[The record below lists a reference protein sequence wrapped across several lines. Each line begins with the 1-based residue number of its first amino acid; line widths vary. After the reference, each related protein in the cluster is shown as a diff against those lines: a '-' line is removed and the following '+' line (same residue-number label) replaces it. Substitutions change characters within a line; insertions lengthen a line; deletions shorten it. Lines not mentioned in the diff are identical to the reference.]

1 MICDTELP
9 NIDAVAAEMT
19 RLRLQS
25 HPAGAHGAL
34 CGLVCAQGHRAT
46 FAAWL
51 SSLAAEQGE
60 SVTFEPDEATRLK
73 EHSPLGQMYWVVV
86 QQLQDPEY
94 TFDLLL
100 PDASRS
106 MAERCEALAAWC
118 GGFLFG
124 LGSAGGLDLDEVS
137 PEVKEVLED
146 VMEISRFSIEDVQ
159 GGEEEERAFAE
170 LEQYLRVAVL
180 LIWAERRPREP
191 QESSSPSVH

>member
-34 CGLVCAQGHRAT
+34 CGLVCADGHQAT

-60 SVTFEPDEATRLK
+60 SVTFEPDEAARLK
-73 EHSPLGQMYWVVV
+73 EHSPLGQLYWVAG

-94 TFDLLL
+94 SFELLL

-124 LGSAGGLDLDEVS
+124 LGSAGGLDLDKFS
-137 PEVKEVLED
+137 PDFKEVLDD
-146 VMEISRFSIEDVQ
+146 VMEISRFSVEDVQ
-159 GGEEEERAFAE
+159 GGEEEEQAFAE

-180 LIWAERRPREP
+180 LVWAERRPRESH
-191 QESSSPSVH
+191 ENGGSNVH